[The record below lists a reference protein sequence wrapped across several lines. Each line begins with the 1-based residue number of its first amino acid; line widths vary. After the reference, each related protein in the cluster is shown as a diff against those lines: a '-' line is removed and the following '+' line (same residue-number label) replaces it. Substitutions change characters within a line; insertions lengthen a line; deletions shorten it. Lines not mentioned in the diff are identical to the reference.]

1 MINKF
6 NSIPD
11 DLLVDEIKENNE
23 EAFKSLYDRYSRKI
37 YYFSLRYLGSK
48 EETEEL
54 LQSIFMNIWQHRR
67 SLDSTLPVKD
77 YIYRSA
83 VNYITNYL
91 KKKAVRTRFNE
102 SEIHKDEIHSNHTYD
117 QIFLHDLESSIN
129 AIVKTLPSQ
138 QQKIFRYS
146 RYAGLTHKEIA
157 SKLGLSVRTIENQ
170 MYRVLKVLRTILK
183 ADYF

>member
-1 MINKF
+1 MINNI
-6 NSIPD
+6 NSITD
-11 DLLVDEIKENNE
+11 DLLVAEIKENNK

-67 SLDSTLPVKD
+67 SLDSTLSVKD
-77 YIYRSA
+77 YIFRSA

-102 SEIHKDEIHSNHTYD
+102 SEIHKGEIQSNQTYE
-117 QIFLHDLESSIN
+117 QVLLHDLESLINSI
-129 AIVKTLPSQ
+129 VETLPSQ
-138 QQKIFRYS
+138 QQKIFRLS
-146 RYAGLTHKEIA
+146 RYEGLTHKEIA
-157 SKLGLSVRTIENQ
+157 SKLGLSVRTVENQ
-170 MYRVLKVLRTILK
+170 MYRVLKVLRKILK